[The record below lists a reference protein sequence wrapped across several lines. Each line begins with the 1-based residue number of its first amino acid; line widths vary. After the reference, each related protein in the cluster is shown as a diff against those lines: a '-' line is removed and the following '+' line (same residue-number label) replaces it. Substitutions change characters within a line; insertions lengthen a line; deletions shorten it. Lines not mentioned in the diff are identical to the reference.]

1 MAEDKNKASY
11 PMIPESN
18 WWSMRN
24 QFSKTLP
31 STVSVNYL
39 KTLLALA
46 TDQAARNILSPL
58 KSLGI
63 LDDDGHPT
71 DLANLWRTDSTYG
84 KACET
89 MLNAIYPPELLE
101 LFPGKDFDKS
111 KVKEWFKAT
120 AKLGDSAA
128 NKATSLFTLLKSG
141 EIKST
146 SGSAQ
151 SPAKKTKSEKKTP
164 TKKVQRTEKD
174 ITSGKEGPSA
184 PIAPIAPITVAS
196 NKLPQMTMHIDL
208 QIHISPEAS
217 TEQID
222 AIFASMAKHLY
233 K

>member
-1 MAEDKNKASY
+1 MTVIRPIWQTFGGQILHMAKRVKQCS
-11 PMIPESN
+11 I
-18 WWSMRN
+18 
-24 QFSKTLP
+24 
-31 STVSVNYL
+31 
-39 KTLLALA
+39 
-46 TDQAARNILSPL
+46 
-58 KSLGI
+58 
-63 LDDDGHPT
+63 
-71 DLANLWRTDSTYG
+71 
-84 KACET
+84 
-89 MLNAIYPPELLE
+89 AIYPPELLE
-101 LFPGKDFDKS
+101 LFSDKDFDKS
-111 KVKEWFKAT
+111 KVKEWFKAI

-151 SPAKKTKSEKKTP
+151 SPAKKTKPEKKTP
-164 TKKVQRTEKD
+164 TQKVQRTEKD
-174 ITSGKEGPSA
+174 ITSGKEGPS
-184 PIAPIAPITVAS
+184 APIAPITVAS

>member
-1 MAEDKNKASY
+1 M
-11 PMIPESN
+11 
-18 WWSMRN
+18 
-24 QFSKTLP
+24 
-31 STVSVNYL
+31 
-39 KTLLALA
+39 
-46 TDQAARNILSPL
+46 
-58 KSLGI
+58 
-63 LDDDGHPT
+63 
-71 DLANLWRTDSTYG
+71 
-84 KACET
+84 
-89 MLNAIYPPELLE
+89 LE
-101 LFPGKDFDKS
+101 LFPDKDFDKS

-120 AKLGDSAA
+120 AKLGDGAA
-128 NKATSLFTLLKSG
+128 NRATSLFTLLKSG

-164 TKKVQRTEKD
+164 TKEVQRTEKD

>member
-1 MAEDKNKASY
+1 MTVIRSIWQAFGGQILHMAKRVKQCS
-11 PMIPESN
+11 I
-18 WWSMRN
+18 
-24 QFSKTLP
+24 
-31 STVSVNYL
+31 
-39 KTLLALA
+39 
-46 TDQAARNILSPL
+46 
-58 KSLGI
+58 
-63 LDDDGHPT
+63 
-71 DLANLWRTDSTYG
+71 
-84 KACET
+84 
-89 MLNAIYPPELLE
+89 AIYPPELLE
-101 LFPGKDFDKS
+101 LFPDKDFDKS

-151 SPAKKTKSEKKTP
+151 SPAKKTKPEKKTP

-174 ITSGKEGPSA
+174 ITSGKEGPS
-184 PIAPIAPITVAS
+184 APIAPITVAS

-217 TEQID
+217 AEQID

>member
-84 KACET
+84 KTCET

-101 LFPGKDFDKS
+101 LFPDKDFDKS

-164 TKKVQRTEKD
+164 TQKGQRTEKD
-174 ITSGKEGPSA
+174 ITSGKEGFS
-184 PIAPIAPITVAS
+184 APIAPITVAS